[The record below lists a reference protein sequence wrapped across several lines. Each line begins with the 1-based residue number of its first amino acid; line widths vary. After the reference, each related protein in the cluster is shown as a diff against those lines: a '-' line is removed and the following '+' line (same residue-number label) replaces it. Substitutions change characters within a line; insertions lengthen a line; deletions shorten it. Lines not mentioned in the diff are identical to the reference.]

1 MAHRQ
6 FFWQATRP
14 SVWLKWLVDSS
25 EISRSNIAV
34 KMPRLLVKRGYKF
47 G

>member
-14 SVWLKWLVDSS
+14 SIWLKWLMDSS

-34 KMPRLLVKRGYKF
+34 KMPRLFVKIGYKF